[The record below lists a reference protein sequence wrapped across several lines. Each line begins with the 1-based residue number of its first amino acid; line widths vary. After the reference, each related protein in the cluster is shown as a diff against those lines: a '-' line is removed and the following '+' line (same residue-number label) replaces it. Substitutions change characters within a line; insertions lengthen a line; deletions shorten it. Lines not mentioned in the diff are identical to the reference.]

1 MTTLDRAAREF
12 VKTIRSHFQSTLLS
26 YPKNVQC
33 NVCNWE
39 GNHFLSDTWH
49 RHINCPKCRSGI
61 RQRLFLAALQN
72 LKPFSFGKVIHD
84 KTILHF
90 APEEVIGTILK
101 KKSSNYVTA
110 DYFRHNSDLQID
122 ISGMPSVDNESFDVV
137 IAFDV
142 LEHVSDYKK
151 GLEEIHRVLSK
162 NGFAIF
168 TVPQKDHLEVTY
180 ENPSIICPEDR
191 VLHFGHF
198 DHHRIYGND
207 FSTIVKEKGFAVTEV
222 NETMF
227 SATFVRRHVLFP
239 PELSM
244 NPLATN
250 YRKVF
255 YCQKI

>member
-12 VKTIRSHFQSTLLS
+12 IKKIRSHFQSTLLS

-33 NVCNWE
+33 NVCGWE
-39 GNHFLSDTWH
+39 GSHFLSDAWH

-72 LKPFSFGKVIHD
+72 LDPFSFGKIIHD

-90 APEEVIGTILK
+90 APEEVIETILK

-122 ISGMPSVDNESFDVV
+122 ISEMPSVNDESFDVV

-142 LEHVSDYKK
+142 LEHVPDYKK
-151 GLEEIHRVLSK
+151 GLVEIHRVLSK

-180 ENPSIICPEDR
+180 DNPSIITPKDR
-191 VLHFGHF
+191 ILHFGHF
-198 DHHRIYGND
+198 DHRRIYGDD
-207 FSTIVKEKGFAVTEV
+207 FSAIVEEKGFSVTEV

-227 SATFVRRHVLFP
+227 SATIVRKNVLFP

>member
-1 MTTLDRAAREF
+1 MTTLDRAVRDF
-12 VKTIRSHFQSTLLS
+12 VKKIRSHTQSTLLS
-26 YPKNVQC
+26 YPKDVEC
-33 NVCNWE
+33 NVCGWE
-39 GNHFLSDTWH
+39 GSRFLSDAWH
-49 RHINCPKCRSGI
+49 KHIICPKCRSDI

-72 LKPFSFGKVIHD
+72 LDPFSFGEIIHD

-90 APEEVIGTILK
+90 APEEVVGSILR
-101 KKSSNYVTA
+101 KKSSSYVTA

-122 ISGMPSVDNESFDVV
+122 ISDMPSVKDESFDVV

-142 LEHVSDYKK
+142 LEHVPDYKK
-151 GLEEIHRVLSK
+151 GLAEIHRVLSG

-168 TVPQKDHLEVTY
+168 TVPQKDQLEVTY
-180 ENPSIICPEDR
+180 EDPSMTTPEDR
-191 VLHFGHF
+191 TLHFGHF

-207 FSTIVKEKGFAVTEV
+207 FSAIVEEKGFLVTEV
-222 NETMF
+222 SETMF
-227 SATFVRRHVLFP
+227 SPTIVRKHVLFP
-239 PELSM
+239 PVLSK